1 MKDQLV
7 TKKILKWY
15 DLNKRSLPWRKNVS
29 NQKRQYYTLVSEFML
44 QQTQVAT
51 VIPYFNRFIKDI
63 PNLTSLAKVQ
73 NKKLIKL
80 WEGLGYYS
88 RVRNLKKTAQLVIK
102 NFKGKL
108 PNNFEDLVINISS
121 KIQSGKTIID
131 VCSVKVFP
139 KQVMIDNLP
148 AETDIIATH
157 PLFGP
162 DSLKDSGSVMTM
174 EAVRDSSERYN
185 FWKNYFESQNITI
198 EEISAEEHDMMAA
211 RSQGLTHFVGRI
223 IDDFGTNQTR
233 IDTEGYKA
241 LHKLVSQTCNDTW
254 DLFED
259 IQNYNPYTEKMIS
272 ELNGSFKKISEII
285 EK

>member
-1 MKDQLV
+1 MNKVSIIGFGRFGAMLHSLLSKGFEVDV
-7 TKKILKWY
+7 YDKNPIDNSEVNEVSFEEVLKN
-15 DLNKRSLPWRKNVS
+15 D
-29 NQKRQYYTLVSEFML
+29 T
-44 QQTQVAT
+44 
-51 VIPYFNRFIKDI
+51 IFIAVPIRD
-63 PNLTSLAKVQ
+63 
-73 NKKLIKL
+73 
-80 WEGLGYYS
+80 
-88 RVRNLKKTAQLVIK
+88 
-102 NFKGKL
+102 
-108 PNNFEDLVINISS
+108 FEDLVINISS

-148 AETDIIATH
+148 VETDIIATH

-211 RSQGLTHFVGRI
+211 RSQGLTHFVGRV

-285 EK
+285 DK

>member
-1 MKDQLV
+1 MNKVSIIGFGRFGVMLHSLLSKGFEVDV
-7 TKKILKWY
+7 YDKNPIDNSEVNEVSFEEVLKN
-15 DLNKRSLPWRKNVS
+15 D
-29 NQKRQYYTLVSEFML
+29 T
-44 QQTQVAT
+44 
-51 VIPYFNRFIKDI
+51 IFIAVPIRD
-63 PNLTSLAKVQ
+63 
-73 NKKLIKL
+73 
-80 WEGLGYYS
+80 
-88 RVRNLKKTAQLVIK
+88 
-102 NFKGKL
+102 
-108 PNNFEDLVINISS
+108 FEDLVINISS

-148 AETDIIATH
+148 LKTDIIATH

-211 RSQGLTHFVGRI
+211 RSQGLTHFVGRV

>member
-1 MKDQLV
+1 MNKVSIIGFGRFGAMLHSLLSKGFEVDV
-7 TKKILKWY
+7 YDKNPIDNSEVNEVSFEEVLKN
-15 DLNKRSLPWRKNVS
+15 D
-29 NQKRQYYTLVSEFML
+29 T
-44 QQTQVAT
+44 
-51 VIPYFNRFIKDI
+51 IFIAVPIRD
-63 PNLTSLAKVQ
+63 
-73 NKKLIKL
+73 
-80 WEGLGYYS
+80 
-88 RVRNLKKTAQLVIK
+88 
-102 NFKGKL
+102 
-108 PNNFEDLVINISS
+108 FEDLVINISS

-185 FWKNYFESQNITI
+185 FWKNYFESQNIII

-211 RSQGLTHFVGRI
+211 RSQGLTHFVGRV

>member
-1 MKDQLV
+1 MNRVSIIGFGRFGTMLHQL
-7 TKKILKWY
+7 
-15 DLNKRSLPWRKNVS
+15 
-29 NQKRQYYTLVSEFML
+29 
-44 QQTQVAT
+44 
-51 VIPYFNRFIKDI
+51 
-63 PNLTSLAKVQ
+63 
-73 NKKLIKL
+73 LIKGFEVDVYDIEPVSQSDINFVSL
-80 WEGLGYYS
+80 DD
-88 RVRNLKKTAQLVIK
+88 VLKNDTIFIAVPIRD
-102 NFKGKL
+102 
-108 PNNFEDLVINISS
+108 FEDLVINISS

-148 AETDIIATH
+148 VETDIIATH

-211 RSQGLTHFVGRI
+211 RSQGLTHFVGRV

>member
-1 MKDQLV
+1 MNKVSIIGFGRFGVMLHALL
-7 TKKILKWY
+7 TKGFEVDVYDKNIIDNVEVNEVSFEEALKN
-15 DLNKRSLPWRKNVS
+15 D
-29 NQKRQYYTLVSEFML
+29 T
-44 QQTQVAT
+44 
-51 VIPYFNRFIKDI
+51 IFIAVPIRD
-63 PNLTSLAKVQ
+63 
-73 NKKLIKL
+73 
-80 WEGLGYYS
+80 
-88 RVRNLKKTAQLVIK
+88 
-102 NFKGKL
+102 
-108 PNNFEDLVINISS
+108 FEDLVVDISS

-139 KQVMIDNLP
+139 KKVMIDNLP
-148 AETDIIATH
+148 EKTDIIATH

-174 EAVRDSSERYN
+174 EAVRNSFKRYN
-185 FWKNYFESQNITI
+185 FWKNYFESQNIII
-198 EEISAEEHDMMAA
+198 EEISAEDHDMMAA
-211 RSQGLTHFVGRI
+211 RSQGLTHFVGRV

-241 LHKLVSQTCNDTW
+241 LHKLVNQTCNDSW

-259 IQNYNPYTEKMIS
+259 IQNYNPYTEKMIL